1 VGTGGIPN
9 LRIIE
14 DYATGPMPEYWFEV
28 HMALRFK
35 GGADG
40 AIAARKAFEND
51 RTGDFTQAKAA
62 LKAALEL
69 DPSVPSEKFER
80 LIDALYRV
88 EPGRASSP
96 G

>member
-14 DYATGPMPEYWFEV
+14 DYASGPAPEYWFEV

-35 GGADG
+35 AGADG
-40 AIAARKAFEND
+40 VLAARKALEND
-51 RTGDFTQAKAA
+51 PSGDLTQAKAA
-62 LKAALEL
+62 LKTALEL
-69 DPSVPSEKFER
+69 DPSVPPDRFER

-88 EPGRASSP
+88 ETRKSG
-96 G
+96 